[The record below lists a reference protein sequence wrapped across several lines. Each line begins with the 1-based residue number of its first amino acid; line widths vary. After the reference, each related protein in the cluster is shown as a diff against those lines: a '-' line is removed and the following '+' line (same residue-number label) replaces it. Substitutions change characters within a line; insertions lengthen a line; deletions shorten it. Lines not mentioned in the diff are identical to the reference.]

1 MNQRYVQWL
10 YGELPKLVAAEV
22 LQEADAGR
30 VRAHYGDL
38 QSVSP
43 ARIALTLCSIL
54 GALLIGAGVI
64 LVLAY
69 NWDALGRPARAF
81 LSFLP
86 LIAGQALVGWTLL
99 RKQDFAAWREGC
111 SAFLALSI
119 GASIAL
125 IGQTYHI
132 PGNAAN
138 FLLTWVLLG
147 LPLVYLCSS
156 TVVAVL
162 YMIGA
167 TAWTAAAQDLHGHA
181 LWYWPLL
188 AGVLPFVWQQHQHH
202 RSAPRTGLL
211 IWVLCLS
218 LCVGMGVAVE
228 RVLPGLWVILYTSL
242 FGVFCLAGRSWYRD
256 VSGQPLSVVGSFGTV
271 ILAVILTFEVV
282 WRRVGFAHYRGGT
295 GQYLEWY
302 GLQDFALAL
311 LLLTGVVLLA
321 VGCVSKADYGAL
333 RWVLA
338 PLLALAGFA
347 VAQFEGTEIIP
358 MVLFNIYLFALGI
371 LVLREGVG
379 EGRLAVA
386 NGGMGI
392 LALLFIVRFFDSEM
406 GILLRGV
413 AFIVIGVGF
422 LGANLW
428 LSRRITA
435 HTTEVQ
441 S

>member
-1 MNQRYVQWL
+1 MKQRHVQWL
-10 YGELPKLVAAEV
+10 YDELPKLVAADV
-22 LQEADAGR
+22 LQEADTGR
-30 VRAHYGDL
+30 IRAHYGAVKT
-38 QSVSP
+38 VSP
-43 ARIALTLCSIL
+43 ARIALTLCSIF
-54 GALLIGAGVI
+54 GAMLIGAGII

-86 LIAGQALVGWTLL
+86 LLAGQALVGWTLL
-99 RKQDFAAWREGC
+99 RKQDSAAWREGS

-147 LPLVYLCSS
+147 LPIVYLCSS
-156 TVVAVL
+156 TLAAVL
-162 YMIGA
+162 YMIGV
-167 TAWTAAAQDLHGHA
+167 TAWTAAAQDIHGHA

-202 RSAPRTGLL
+202 REAPRTGLL

-218 LCVGMGVAVE
+218 LCIGMGAAVE
-228 RVLPGLWVILYTSL
+228 RVLPGLWIILYTSL
-242 FGVFCLAGRSWYRD
+242 FAVYCLAGRGWYRD

-271 ILAVILTFEVV
+271 ILAVILTFDDV
-282 WRRVGFAHYRGGT
+282 WRHIGFHYYRGGT
-295 GQYLEWY
+295 SQYLEWY

-311 LLLTGVVLLA
+311 LLLAGVVLLA
-321 VGCVSKADYGAL
+321 VRSVSKADYGAL

-338 PLLALAGFA
+338 PLLALVGFA
-347 VAQFEGTEIIP
+347 VAQFDGAALIP
-358 MVLFNIYLFALGI
+358 VALFNVYLFALGL
-371 LVLREGVG
+371 LVLREGVARG
-379 EGRLAVA
+379 QLAVA
-386 NGGMGI
+386 NGGLGI
-392 LALLFIVRFFDSEM
+392 LALLFIVRFFDSDM

-428 LSRRITA
+428 LARRLSADTKEIQA
-435 HTTEVQ
+435 
-441 S
+441 